1 MKEGTK
7 QYSVSQ
13 KLELLEVGQQFIKKE
28 FINLIW
34 GRTDYFVDRSFD
46 VMFNTAKKQLIGRE
60 FRTEKGCIIRIK

>member
-28 FINLIW
+28 FITLLW

-60 FRTEKGCIIRIK
+60 FRTDKGCIIRIK